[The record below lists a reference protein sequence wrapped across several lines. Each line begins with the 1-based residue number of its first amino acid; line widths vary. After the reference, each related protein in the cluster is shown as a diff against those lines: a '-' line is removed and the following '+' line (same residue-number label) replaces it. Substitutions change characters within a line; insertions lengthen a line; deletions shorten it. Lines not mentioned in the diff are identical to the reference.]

1 MSSQR
6 EELILESMEEAM
18 SRYIQF
24 IEEKFA
30 NDAVRQAEEYRN
42 MLPGSWGFPAEF
54 SLWRDRCSGES
65 GWSVLLQRC
74 LSPAG
79 NGPTGDMEARK

>member
-1 MSSQR
+1 MLSQR
-6 EELILESMEEAM
+6 DELILESMEEAT
-18 SRYIQF
+18 SLYIQF

-54 SLWRDRCSGES
+54 SLWRDRCSSLTRTPS
-65 GWSVLLQRC
+65 GSQDGQSCSSDV
-74 LSPAG
+74 
-79 NGPTGDMEARK
+79 